1 MLRVGLIGW
10 RGMVGSILLQRMRVE
25 NDFTGIEPVFFST
38 SDVGGVAPSGTGI
51 KLKNAKDLKL
61 LASCNVLISCQD
73 GYTVDTYG
81 PLRKSGWKGFW
92 VDAASG
98 LRMDDDAVNRS

>member
-25 NDFTGIEPVFFST
+25 NDFKESSRFLFHIRWSASCTVRYGHQAE
-38 SDVGGVAPSGTGI
+38 
-51 KLKNAKDLKL
+51 NAKDLKL
-61 LASCNVLISCQD
+61 LASRNVLIGCQGG

-92 VDAASG
+92 VMRPPAFAWTTM
-98 LRMDDDAVNRS
+98 L